1 MGVLAQRSVFVGV
14 GEEKDSGGAGAKA
27 GGHVI
32 DGVADLGLRVG
43 AVLKEGKGGR
53 GVLFRFCGILGGENK
68 RKGKMMEEQEGTHA
82 P

>member
-43 AVLKEGKGGR
+43 VCVKREGCCLGFVVFGGGKEQRGKG
-53 GVLFRFCGILGGENK
+53 K
-68 RKGKMMEEQEGTHA
+68 
-82 P
+82 